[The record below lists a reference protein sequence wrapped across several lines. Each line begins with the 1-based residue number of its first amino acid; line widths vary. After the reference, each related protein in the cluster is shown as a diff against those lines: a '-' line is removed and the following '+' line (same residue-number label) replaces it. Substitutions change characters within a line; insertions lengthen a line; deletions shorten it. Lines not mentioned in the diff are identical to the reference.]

1 MVVQCAAGRDRTG
14 VVCALLL
21 DAAGVERAAI
31 AADYALTPAMHGQP
45 APAPWV
51 IDAVLRELDRS
62 HGGAR
67 AYLRA
72 AGLDGCAVEL
82 AVERVIG

>member
-1 MVVQCAAGRDRTG
+1 
-14 VVCALLL
+14 
-21 DAAGVERAAI
+21 
-31 AADYALTPAMHGQP
+31 MHGQP

-82 AVERVIG
+82 AVERVVG